1 MTIPSRKPRRVVLVV
16 PDLLFAT
23 RIVET
28 AKQLGVEALAS
39 SRAAAADACRDALTD
54 LLIVDIEAASDL
66 DGLRRELDAHAESS
80 QVRMI
85 GFYPHVRAELRE
97 AALAARLDLVLP
109 RSAFTA
115 RLSRLLAG
123 EGGSA

>member
-1 MTIPSRKPRRVVLVV
+1 MTIPSPKRRVVLVV

-39 SRAAAADACRDALTD
+39 SRPAAADACRAAPTD
-54 LLIVDIEAASDL
+54 LLIVDIESTPDL
-66 DGLRRELDAHAESS
+66 DGLRRELDAHPETTR
-80 QVRMI
+80 VRMV

-109 RSAFTA
+109 RSAFTT
-115 RLSRLLAG
+115 RLSRLLSG
-123 EGGSA
+123 EGDRT